1 MDLVHSKSSFVLLL
15 QMSVGAK
22 PGPATMSAW
31 WRWTISLMPP
41 WVISGFLSW
50 KFTILTSP
58 RPTAYDSVHIHRKV
72 ASLCS
77 KAVWDEEFTTSLG
90 SLFQWSVIPT
100 VKNSY
105 FISSPT
111 TSSFAFQ
118 SLDLFLSLSAL
129 LKSLCTQSIPLH
141 QFSQTMIKSPLKNQ
155 INKTDHVPFVS
166 HWEWFLALG

>member
-1 MDLVHSKSSFVLLL
+1 MEKKKRSPGRFSPRQGLGAQEEQLCACLPLPV
-15 QMSVGAK
+15 SVGAK
-22 PGPATMSAW
+22 PGPATISVW
-31 WRWTISLMPP
+31 WRWKISLIPP

-50 KFTILTSP
+50 KFTFLNSP

-77 KAVWDEEFTTSLG
+77 KAIWNEEFSTSLG

-100 VKNSY
+100 VKNSS

-111 TSSFAFQ
+111 TTSFAFQ

-129 LKSLCTQSIPLH
+129 LKSLCTQSIPPH
-141 QFSQTMIKSPLKNQ
+141 QFSQTTIKSPLKNQ
-155 INKTDHVPFVS
+155 IN
-166 HWEWFLALG
+166 